1 VNGVT
6 TDRFFVLKKTGSLA
20 DATAAVGLAVLLESL
35 TDQNPMVRDEGPYYA
50 VTLDKPVDLGSL
62 PYHRLKANP
71 AYPYV
76 HRSAKDSPP
85 PYGEIIDYEAEK
97 RRLEAARQA
106 RKSRKTG
113 ARIDDGTEAGE
124 KAVEVRSDWFLFQQ
138 LNVLQAYG
146 SYTKLYETVRT
157 ADAEELAEAVRLKL
171 EALAEGKDS
180 AAVET
185 PFSVDVSPVQGFNPL
200 VGKGVNR
207 LKPNGAPV
215 RSLTKQYA
223 DWFEEWLRYAGTAVV
238 ANASAVGDDT
248 KFMALSPA
256 RMSLHSLRGQVRPE
270 FLAVAGRVWTSSLL
284 DVCCAL
290 QVARRL
296 IEGSGLAEGDKEWEL
311 LGATP
316 RDLIAGIHT
325 AYFKSLGTG
334 RAVSNLSFIGLPG
347 WFPVT
352 DAQSA
357 RDWLAIIDEHLGI
370 VRYLRED
377 RTEEYTLISLY
388 RDFLSAN
395 DLRSFLAF
403 AAAYAPYVMSR
414 REARRPVRQLTTSNL
429 GKVVRNMEKRYSA
442 IVENEGFRNVAR
454 AIRKATVSEQF
465 HKANRRA
472 QVYEIRYG
480 LFHELRRAAA
490 FPDKLCQVVG
500 DFVGSYNAENAR
512 LAERLRKAGRELPRR
527 RDQVTTQDLEELTK
541 LIDEFGSETVGYL
554 LVAYGSA
561 REPREAE
568 PASEEPAA
576 GAEEG
581 IAELSEAE
589 AP

>member
-1 VNGVT
+1 VA
-6 TDRFFVLKKTGSLA
+6 TDRFFVLKKTGALA

-35 TDQNPMVRDEGPYYA
+35 TDQNPMVTDEGPYYTI
-50 VTLDKPVDLGSL
+50 TLDMPVDLGSL
-62 PYHRLKANP
+62 PYPRLKANP

-76 HRSAKDSPP
+76 QRSPKDSPP
-85 PYGEIIDYEAEK
+85 PYGEVIDYEAQK
-97 RRLEAARQA
+97 RKLEAARQA
-106 RKSRKTG
+106 RRSRKAG
-113 ARIDDGTEAGE
+113 ARIDDGSEAGE
-124 KAVEVRSDWFLFQQ
+124 KADEVRPDWFLFQQ

-146 SYTKLYETVRT
+146 SFTKLHEAVRG
-157 ADAEELAEAVRLKL
+157 ADPEELAAALRLKL
-171 EALAEGKDS
+171 EALAEGRDPAS
-180 AAVET
+180 VET

-207 LKPNGAPV
+207 LKPDGAPV
-215 RSLTKQYA
+215 ASLRKQYA
-223 DWFEEWLRYAGTAVV
+223 DWFEEWLRYAGTVIV
-238 ANASAVGDDT
+238 ANASPVGDDT

-256 RMSLHSLRGQVRPE
+256 RMSLDSLRRQVRKE
-270 FLAVAGRVWTSSLL
+270 FLAAAGRVWSSSLL

-290 QVARRL
+290 KVARRL
-296 IEGSGLAEGDKEWEL
+296 IEGSGLAEGNKEWEL

-316 RDLIAGIHT
+316 RDLIAGIYT

-357 RDWLAIIDEHLGI
+357 RDWLAIIDEHLAI
-370 VRYLRED
+370 VPFLRED

-414 REARRPVRQLTTSNL
+414 REARRPVRQLTTTNL

-442 IVENEGFRNVAR
+442 IVENEGFRSIAR
-454 AIRKATVSEQF
+454 AIRLATVTEQF
-465 HKANRRA
+465 HKAQRRG
-472 QVYEIRYG
+472 QVYQIHYG
-480 LFHELRRAAA
+480 LFHELRRSAA
-490 FPDKLCQVVG
+490 FPERLCQVVG
-500 DFVGSYNAENAR
+500 DFVASYNAENAR
-512 LAERLRKAGRELPRR
+512 LAERSASGGRALQRR
-527 RDQVTTQDLEELTK
+527 RPQVTTRDLEEFTRLV
-541 LIDEFGSETVGYL
+541 DEFGSETVGYL

-561 REPREAE
+561 REPREVE